1 MVGITYTEEFARWL
15 KRLRD
20 KEAKARIIRRIDR
33 VKHFGNFGDAESVGG
48 GVYEMKIDYGPG
60 YRLYYANRSN
70 EIILLLLGGDK
81 SAQKRDIAKAKML
94 NGNYE

>member
-60 YRLYYANRSN
+60 YRLYYAHRNT
-70 EIILLLLGGDK
+70 ELILLLLGGDK
-81 SAQKRDIAKAKML
+81 STQNRDIAKAKKL
-94 NGNYE
+94 NTQYD

>member
-33 VKHFGNFGDAESVGG
+33 VKHFENFGDAEPVGS

-60 YRLYYANRSN
+60 YRLYYAHRNT
-70 EIILLLLGGDK
+70 ELILLLLGGDK
-81 SAQKRDIAKAKML
+81 STQNRDIAKAKKL
-94 NGNYE
+94 NTQYD